1 MKKKIFVCLIAAS
14 LLCGSISMPINNIHQ
29 ETTTASAAVY
39 DTVPEG
45 YTGIYTIDDLYA
57 IRNNPSENYILMNDI
72 DMSETAPGG
81 DWDNGNGW
89 KPICSGNDDATF
101 TGTFDGNGYAIKNMH
116 IFGTLDDDVVGLFGA
131 CEGNIIRTA
140 IIDCNIDVTVPF
152 GTGVLI
158 GAVCADNTRYVK
170 ECYTTGKINV
180 NINSKATDSYYYRYF
195 IGGIVGYGGV
205 ENSFN
210 TCNISV
216 TIDEKTDSSVRDKN
230 MFYIA
235 GISGFK
241 DGIYS
246 SDRRYIRYLYN
257 TGTVKVFKDEN
268 AYGDYYIG
276 NIAASPVVT
285 GDDYTISCYYPK
297 TLSDYTAFGDYP
309 DSSSGYKNVSS
320 LTIGQMKSS
329 AAFTG
334 FDFDKVWEIDP
345 NAEYPYPTLI
355 NVPYVSTQS
364 SIVEPTQPTTNPS
377 ISTGTKKG
385 DMNGDGLVDAV
396 DASLILAYYAYL
408 STGGTIDDIDEWMQN
423 G

>member
-1 MKKKIFVCLIAAS
+1 MKKKIFMCLVVAA
-14 LLCGSISMPINNIHQ
+14 LLCGSISVPVNGINE
-29 ETTTASAAVY
+29 ETMTASAAVY
-39 DTVPEG
+39 DEVPEG

-57 IRNNPSENYILMNDI
+57 IRNNLNGKYILMNDI

-89 KPICSGNDDATF
+89 KPIGSSDEEDF
-101 TGTFDGNGYAIKNMH
+101 TGTFDGNGYAVKNMH
-116 IFGTLDDDVVGLFGA
+116 IFGTLDDNVVGLFGV
-131 CEGNIIRTA
+131 CEATIVRTA
-140 IIDCNIDVTVPF
+140 IIDCDIDVTIPS
-152 GTGVLI
+152 GTGVLM
-158 GAVCADNTRYVK
+158 GAICADNTGYVR
-170 ECYTTGKINV
+170 ECYATGKINV
-180 NINSKATDSYYYRYF
+180 KINSKATDDYYYLYY
-195 IGGIVGYGGV
+195 IGGMVGHGGV

-210 TCNISV
+210 TCDISV

-230 MFYIA
+230 IFYIA
-235 GISGFK
+235 GITGFK

-257 TGTVKVFKDEN
+257 VGNIKVIKDEN

-276 NIAASPVVT
+276 NIAASPVAT
-285 GDDYTISCYYPK
+285 GNNYTECCYYPK
-297 TLSDYTAFGDYP
+297 SLSNYTAFGNYS
-309 DSSSGYKNVSS
+309 DSSSVFNYISG
-320 LTIGQMKSS
+320 LTEGQMKSS

-364 SIVEPTQPTTNPS
+364 SEVEPSQSTTQSPS
-377 ISTGTKKG
+377 STGTKKG
-385 DMNGDGLVDAV
+385 DIDGNGLVDAS